1 MSPFFLAA
9 MSSLRSDI
17 VTQPVRLFVMKEFFF
32 SLRRYNCVSRKS
44 KGFSDEVSR
53 MAHAGFMER
62 KFQGVF
68 QESFRCLSRMIEGC
82 F

>member
-17 VTQPVRLFVMKEFFF
+17 VTHPVRLFVMKEFFF

-53 MAHAGFMER
+53 MAHASFMER

-68 QESFRCLSRMIEGC
+68 QESFILEL